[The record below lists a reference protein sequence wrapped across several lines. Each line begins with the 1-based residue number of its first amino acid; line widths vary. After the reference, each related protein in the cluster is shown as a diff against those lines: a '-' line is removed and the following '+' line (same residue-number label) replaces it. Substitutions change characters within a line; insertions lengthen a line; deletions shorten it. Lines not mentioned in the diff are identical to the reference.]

1 MYIYD
6 DYMYIA
12 TRKDVYKI
20 NMKNQSE
27 SEVIFKCDENEGFD
41 YIDEFV
47 LKQGKIKIDSPS
59 NTKIF
64 ELPEIAYTPAVPV
77 TYGDAN
83 GDGKCC
89 INQKICCGIHRI
101 YNRP

>member
-47 LKQGKIKIDSPS
+47 LKQ
-59 NTKIF
+59 
-64 ELPEIAYTPAVPV
+64 
-77 TYGDAN
+77 
-83 GDGKCC
+83 
-89 INQKICCGIHRI
+89 
-101 YNRP
+101 